1 MTSPLSIQALLVAGL
16 RERLKAEH
24 GLEDGDEAL
33 EDTLEGASDL
43 PEMLARLARSAVW
56 NERQAEAMAGI
67 IKDNQ
72 ERKAALEQRAE
83 RTRSAMSWAMQEAGM
98 KKIPAG
104 VLPDLT
110 VSVRDGKAPLVI
122 PSDELVPH
130 EWCKTKYTPD
140 RAVIREALERENR
153 ALDFAYLGNAKPIL
167 TIRSK

>member
-24 GLEDGDEAL
+24 GLEDGDDAL

-67 IKDNQ
+67 IKENRD
-72 ERKAALEQRAE
+72 RKAALEQRAE

-110 VSVRDGKAPLVI
+110 VSMRDGEAPLVI
-122 PSDELVPH
+122 PADELVPH
-130 EWCKTKYTPD
+130 DWCRVKYTPD
-140 RAVIREALERENR
+140 KPRLREELERGETF
-153 ALDFAYLGNAKPIL
+153 DFAHLGNAKPIL